1 MERHSDFWHDRRRH
15 IGPRAVPKR
24 HGHRHRPQPHA
35 DTAFPMNSLIVS
47 FPKSCRL
54 QPPGPMFPGCGLWTR
69 PRGQEGREKYRG
81 GLASPLGD
89 AIGPTI
95 WPVSL
100 SLNCSW
106 PLCCLVAKQPS
117 KGRESL
123 IESESERE
131 GEEEEE
137 DGGCIFQILALA
149 LWCSFSPFLQQ
160 QTLCIVDSVV
170 V

>member
-1 MERHSDFWHDRRRH
+1 MLSKINRVSLWLLAWLMPAH
-15 IGPRAVPKR
+15 RAVHVAKTTWAASSP
-24 HGHRHRPQPHA
+24 PQPHA
-35 DTAFPMNSLIVS
+35 GHKAFPMNSLIVS

-106 PLCCLVAKQPS
+106 PLYCLEEAAKQ
-117 KGRESL
+117 GRECL
-123 IESESERE
+123 TETEWERAWRRVE
-131 GEEEEE
+131 AAS
-137 DGGCIFQILALA
+137 FRTWHW
-149 LWCSFSPFLQQ
+149 LWCSFSLF
-160 QTLCIVDSVV
+160 CSNKSSV
-170 V
+170 